1 MQINELVHYLNTIFP
16 PQFQESYDNSGLIV
30 GRETHE
36 INKALLT
43 LDITEEV
50 LEEAIDVK
58 ADIIIAHHPIIFK
71 AIKKIGTQTEIDI
84 IIRKAIKHDIA
95 IFAAHTNMD
104 SAKGGTNDKLCELL
118 KLNNCKVLSPIESYL
133 YKIVVFVPE
142 KHASEVRDAMFE
154 NGAGQIGEYDS
165 CSFNI
170 NGEGTF
176 KAGDNTNPYV
186 GKKGEI
192 HKEPEIRIETVAP
205 KHLLSKVINKM
216 IKAHP
221 YEEVAYDIYPIE
233 NNYEAAGLG
242 RIGEL
247 NKPMDEK
254 QFLEYVKTNLKADHL
269 RYSGTAKKIQK
280 VAVCSGSGAFLS
292 RQAIMANADAY
303 ISGDFKYHEF
313 QEASK
318 GLFVIDAGHYDTE
331 KYVKDIFYE
340 HIMEKFPKFALYLS
354 KVNTNPINLY

>member
-30 GRETHE
+30 GREEHE

-43 LDITEEV
+43 LDVTEEV
-50 LEEAIDVK
+50 LEEAIDQK

-71 AIKKIGTQTEIDI
+71 PLKKIGTQTEIDNI
-84 IIRKAIKHDIA
+84 VRKAIKNDIA

-104 SAKGGTNDKLCELL
+104 SAKGGTNDKLCNLL
-118 KLNNCKVLSPIESYL
+118 DLKDCKVLSPIESYL
-133 YKIVVFVPE
+133 YKIVVFVPDQQ
-142 KHASEVRDAMFE
+142 ANDVRKAIFDA
-154 NGAGQIGEYDS
+154 GAGHIGEYDS
-165 CSFNI
+165 CSYNI
-170 NGEGTF
+170 KGEGTF
-176 KAGDNTNPYV
+176 RAGENTNPYV

-192 HKEPEIRIETVAP
+192 HHEAEIRIETVVP
-205 KHLLSKVINKM
+205 KHNLHKAIDKM

-221 YEEVAYDIYPIE
+221 YEEVAYDIYPLE

-242 RIGEL
+242 RIGVLKE
-247 NKPMDEK
+247 PMDEK
-254 QFLEYVKTNLKADHL
+254 EFLKYVKERLNADHL
-269 RYSGTAKKIQK
+269 RYSGSAKKIQK
-280 VAVCSGSGAFLS
+280 VAVCSGSGAFLN

-313 QEASK
+313 QEAAK